1 LKGAA
6 LDRTLQRTR
15 LERVYRPVVIQTKV
29 RILGDGVAEQGA
41 AEDFRVQKVGGYER
55 LRVY

>member
-6 LDRTLQRTR
+6 LDRTLRRTR
-15 LERVYRPVVIQTKV
+15 LERVYRPVVIQPRG

-41 AEDFRVQKVGGYER
+41 AEDFRVQKVGGHEI
-55 LRVY
+55 LRVH